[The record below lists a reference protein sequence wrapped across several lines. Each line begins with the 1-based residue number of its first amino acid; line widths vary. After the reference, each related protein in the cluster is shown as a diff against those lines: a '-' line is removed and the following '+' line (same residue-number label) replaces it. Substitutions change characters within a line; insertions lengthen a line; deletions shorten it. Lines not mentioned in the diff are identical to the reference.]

1 MTDIPHPV
9 IARSEATKQSRATA
23 RSVQVFW
30 IASPQARLAMTGI
43 AIALSA
49 ALLWPAAWNGYPLV
63 FSDTGTY
70 LTQAIEHHLGWD
82 RPPFYSLAILPL
94 HLTLSTWPVVIAQ
107 ALLTAYMLHL
117 LRRVLLPTASAWWLV
132 PICGDLTVASAAPWF
147 VSQLMPDLFTP
158 LLAIALGLLALTPDR
173 LSGRERLWLVL
184 LSAFMIA
191 AHQSNLP
198 LALALPATLVALR
211 RRFGVTTRRVG
222 FARLAAPPTLAC
234 VALLTVN
241 LIGHGRLS
249 LSPYG
254 NVFLLARAIEDGP
267 GRDALRR
274 DCPQSGWL
282 LCPFR
287 DAMPDNADDFLWR
300 ADSPL
305 ARAGGAI
312 AVSAEA
318 GTIIAAAWRAAP
330 SEMAQAALRNFARQL
345 AWFATGD
352 GLEAWPNTVTPA
364 IALDFPPAEYAA
376 FAKSLQSTGSLRV
389 PWPLPALHMAAAWL
403 GVALCGAVLVL
414 GWRRDVAAG
423 FAAAALLTV
432 LVNAAVTGCLSGPH
446 DRYQSRVMWLPLA
459 IALPALPA
467 VLTRRRAPAPQV
479 AVAA

>member
-1 MTDIPHPV
+1 MSGTA
-9 IARSEATKQSRATA
+9 ARG
-23 RSVQVFW
+23 
-30 IASPQARLAMTGI
+30 LG

-49 ALLWPAAWNGYPLV
+49 ALLLWPAAWNGYPLV

-107 ALLTAYMLHL
+107 ALLTAHMLHL
-117 LRRVLLPTASAWWLV
+117 LRRVLLPAASPWWLV
-132 PICGDLTVASAAPWF
+132 PICGVLAVATAAPWF

-158 LLAIALGLLALTPDR
+158 LLAIALTLLALTPDR
-173 LSGRERLWLVL
+173 LSRRERLWLVL

-198 LALALPATLVALR
+198 LALALLVALSR
-211 RRFGVTTRRVG
+211 RRGVT
-222 FARLAAPPTLAC
+222 ARLIAPPLLAC
-234 VALLTVN
+234 AALLAVN
-241 LIGHGRLS
+241 LVGHGRLS

-267 GRDALRR
+267 GRDVLRR
-274 DCPQSGWL
+274 DCPQAGWR

-318 GTIIAAAWRAAP
+318 NAIVAAAWRTAP
-330 SEMAQAALRNFARQL
+330 SDMAQAALRNFMRQL
-345 AWFATGD
+345 CGFATGD

-364 IALDFPPAEYAA
+364 IAHDFPPAEFAAYAR
-376 FAKSLQSTGSLRV
+376 SLQSTGSLRV
-389 PWPLPALHMAAAWL
+389 PWPLSALHIAAAWL
-403 GVALCGAVLVL
+403 AVLLCGAVLVL

-459 IALPALPA
+459 VALPALPA
-467 VLTRRRAPAPQV
+467 VLARRRAPAPQV
-479 AVAA
+479 TVPA

>member
-1 MTDIPHPV
+1 MSGPA
-9 IARSEATKQSRATA
+9 ARG
-23 RSVQVFW
+23 
-30 IASPQARLAMTGI
+30 LG
-43 AIALSA
+43 AITLSA
-49 ALLWPAAWNGYPLV
+49 ALLLWPAAWNGYPLV

-107 ALLTAYMLHL
+107 ALLTAHTLHL
-117 LRRVLLPTASAWWLV
+117 LRRVLLPTASAWWVV
-132 PICGDLTVASAAPWF
+132 PICGVLAVASAAPWF

-173 LSGRERLWLVL
+173 LSRRERLWLVL

-198 LALALPATLVALR
+198 LALALLVALGCR
-211 RRFGVTTRRVG
+211 CGLTM
-222 FARLAAPPTLAC
+222 RLIAPPMLAC
-234 VALLTVN
+234 VALLAAN
-241 LIGHGRLS
+241 LIGQGRLS

-254 NVFLLARAIEDGP
+254 NVFLLARVIEDGP

-274 DCPQSGWL
+274 NCPQAGWR
-282 LCPFR
+282 LCAFR

-305 ARAGGAI
+305 IRAGGAI

-318 GTIIAAAWRAAP
+318 DAIIAAAWHAAP
-330 SEMAQAALRNFARQL
+330 SEMAQAALRNFVRQL
-345 AWFATGD
+345 GGFATGD

-364 IALDFPPAEYAA
+364 IGRNFPPAEYAA
-376 FAKSLQSTGSLRV
+376 YGKSLQSTGSLRV
-389 PWPLPALHMAAAWL
+389 PWPLPALHIAAAWL
-403 GVALCGAVLVL
+403 GVAMCGAVLLL

-423 FAAAALLTV
+423 FAAVALLTV
-432 LVNAAVTGCLSGPH
+432 LVNAGVTGCLSGPH

-459 IALPALPA
+459 VALPALPA
-467 VLTRRRAPAPQV
+467 VLTRRRAPAPQIAV
-479 AVAA
+479 AV

>member
-1 MTDIPHPV
+1 VVGRAGTG
-9 IARSEATKQSRATA
+9 QS
-23 RSVQVFW
+23 SL
-30 IASPQARLAMTGI
+30 LAIT
-43 AIALSA
+43 LSA
-49 ALLWPAAWNGYPLV
+49 ALLLWPAAWNGYPLV

-107 ALLTAYMLHL
+107 ALLTAHMLHL
-117 LRRVLLPTASAWWLV
+117 LRRVLLPIASAWWLV
-132 PICGDLTVASAAPWF
+132 PICGVLAVASAAPWF

-173 LSGRERLWLVL
+173 LSRRERLWLIL

-198 LALALPATLVALR
+198 LALALLVALSR
-211 RRFGVTTRRVG
+211 RCGVTTR
-222 FARLAAPPTLAC
+222 LIAPPMLAC
-234 VALLTVN
+234 VALLAVN

-254 NVFLLARAIEDGP
+254 NVFLLARIIEDGP
-267 GRDALRR
+267 GRDVLRR
-274 DCPQSGWL
+274 DCPQAGWR
-282 LCPFR
+282 LCAFR
-287 DAMPDNADDFLWR
+287 NAMPDNADDFLWR

-305 ARAGGAI
+305 AHAGGAI

-318 GTIIAAAWRAAP
+318 DAILAAAWRAAP
-330 SEMAQAALRNFARQL
+330 AEMAQAALRNFASQL
-345 AWFATGD
+345 WGFATGD

-364 IALDFPPAEYAA
+364 IMRDFPPAEYRAYA
-376 FAKSLQSTGSLRV
+376 RSLQSTSSLSV
-389 PWPLPALHMAAAWL
+389 PWPLPALHMAAAWM
-403 GVALCGAVLVL
+403 GVALCGAVLAL

-467 VLTRRRAPAPQV
+467 VLAGRRAAAPRV
-479 AVAA
+479 VVAA

>member
-1 MTDIPHPV
+1 M
-9 IARSEATKQSRATA
+9 
-23 RSVQVFW
+23 
-30 IASPQARLAMTGI
+30 
-43 AIALSA
+43 
-49 ALLWPAAWNGYPLV
+49 WNGYPLV

-107 ALLTAYMLHL
+107 ALLTAHMLHL
-117 LRRVLLPTASAWWLV
+117 LRRALLPTASVWWLV
-132 PICGDLTVASAAPWF
+132 PICGVLAVASAAPWF

-158 LLAIALGLLALTPDR
+158 LLAIALGLLVLTPQR
-173 LSGRERLWLVL
+173 LGQYERAWLVL

-198 LALALPATLVALR
+198 LSLALLTMLVALR
-211 RRFGVTTRRVG
+211 RCFGVTGRVIG
-222 FARLAAPPTLAC
+222 VARLAAPPALAC
-234 VALLTVN
+234 AALLAVN
-241 LIGHGRLS
+241 LAGHGRLS

-254 NVFLLARAIEDGP
+254 NVFLLARVIEDGP
-267 GRDALRR
+267 GRAVLRQ
-274 DCPQSGWL
+274 DCPHAGWR
-282 LCPFR
+282 LCAFA

-312 AVSAEA
+312 AVSPEA
-318 GTIIAAAWRAAP
+318 DAIIAAAWRAAP
-330 SEMAQAALRNFARQL
+330 AAMARATLRNFARQL
-345 AWFATGD
+345 AGFASGD
-352 GLEAWPNTVTPA
+352 GLEAWPNTVAPA
-364 IALDFPPAEYAA
+364 MQRDFPPAEQAA
-376 FAKSLQSTGSLRV
+376 FARSLQTTGSLRV
-389 PWPLPALHMAAAWL
+389 PAPLPALHVAAALL

-432 LVNAAVTGCLSGPH
+432 LVNAGVTGCLSGPH

-459 IALPALPA
+459 VALPALSA
-467 VLTRRRAPAPQV
+467 VLARRRAAAPA
-479 AVAA
+479 AALAA